1 MRVFSIVLIVLLGFM
16 LNACSFKSSS
26 NKESVPV
33 QQEHQMGK
41 QLDARYY
48 PLGGK
53 LMQKI
58 AHHTYPEAFD
68 DNGTR
73 YAWKALGGDSGG
85 NVLDDTTTQ
94 CDQNGTCIDIS
105 TLNYIMTEEP
115 CIWPHEHY
123 YAIVG
128 VCWNAT
134 NRGLYYTGKTV
145 HNVPFYTLI
154 EKVYG
159 TYGLDTNSACWYSLN
174 PLRCEEG
181 KKKYAWSQCL
191 TKVQKDMPWSGE
203 KTTNLKSSLK
213 PTDPRI
219 ELYHNYLNK
228 GSNKKGMSSSL
239 EDDYLKKLFELNIQ
253 EKLGIIS
260 EEKKAILFKIDRQY
274 RIKRAGSDKGSL
286 KSTSAE
292 LEQQHY
298 LDTLNQLFNEE
309 LKEYQKVLSDEEYL
323 KLFGAPKSETF
334 DIRNQ

>member
-1 MRVFSIVLIVLLGFM
+1 MRVFSIVLIVLVGFM
-16 LNACSFKSSS
+16 LSACSLKSPS
-26 NKESVPV
+26 NKEIAPAPI
-33 QQEHQMGK
+33 QHQMGN
-41 QLDARYY
+41 QMDARFY

-85 NVLDDTTTQ
+85 DVLADTSTK

-105 TLNYIMTEEP
+105 TLNYIMTEAP

-159 TYGLDTNSACWYSLN
+159 TYGLDTNSACWYSLS
-174 PLRCEEG
+174 PSRCEEG

-191 TKVQKDMPWSGE
+191 TKVQEDMPWSGE

-219 ELYHNYLNK
+219 ELYHDYIQKTNEK
-228 GSNKKGMSSSL
+228 DMPTSFES
-239 EDDYLKKLFELNIQ
+239 DYLKKLFELNIK
-253 EKLGIIS
+253 EKLGDIS
-260 EEKKAILFKIDRQY
+260 EERKAILFKIDKQY
-274 RIKRAGSDKGSL
+274 RIKRAGSDKGAL

-292 LEQQHY
+292 LD
-298 LDTLNQLFNEE
+298 LDALNQLFNEE
-309 LKEYQKVLSDEEYL
+309 LKEYQKVLSDEEYF
-323 KLFGAPKSETF
+323 KLFGASKSETF